1 MRITAD
7 PRTPIRFLGAL
18 LVLLALGLSVPAQ
31 AEAQATVHQVVI
43 TVDVETGALSYSLD
57 PVIAFPGDL
66 VEFVAPQGS
75 WRVTFNQQTPF
86 VEQSIANDQPQPR
99 RVPIRGNA
107 EPGSYKYTVFVTIG
121 DQTYSEDPEVI
132 VRGRGEQE
140 AQPGTGGF

>member
-7 PRTPIRFLGAL
+7 PRTPGRLMGAL
-18 LVLLALGLSVPAQ
+18 LVLFSLGLAAPAQ

-43 TVDVETGALSYSLD
+43 TVDVETGAISYSLN

-66 VEFVAPQGS
+66 VEFLAPQGS
-75 WRVTFNQQTPF
+75 WRVTFNQLTPF

-140 AQPGTGGF
+140 SQPGTGGF